1 MPRRTVPI
9 FSTLF
14 KVDLIMPEVDI
25 PQYVI
30 SCDLREDWKFYSVY
44 TANTQ
49 RQRISP
55 WWQFRFFRITTE
67 KSGLPLRASE
77 IGALLLISGR
87 DATQSS
93 MNASKVFATI
103 TWAVCGTTKTGSP
116 CTATTR
122 RWARGCSRLNP
133 WYAPRIH
140 SLFEKCSEVKG
151 PTTLI

>member
-55 WWQFRFFRITTE
+55 
-67 KSGLPLRASE
+67 
-77 IGALLLISGR
+77 
-87 DATQSS
+87 
-93 MNASKVFATI
+93 
-103 TWAVCGTTKTGSP
+103 
-116 CTATTR
+116 
-122 RWARGCSRLNP
+122 
-133 WYAPRIH
+133 
-140 SLFEKCSEVKG
+140 
-151 PTTLI
+151 